1 MLLWFFSIL
10 KRFRLRV
17 ASGDHFLSSEPSL
30 YFLPHEICYA
40 LPIQPEIE
48 SIGRWDTAH
57 QNSSPRVPPGWCSL
71 SVSVE
76 PTSRWVTQALFL
88 LPSQGYADDITIVKS
103 HKDPAIAAHNL
114 QIFCDTVV
122 KWLASRKLFVNPLQ
136 PFPTFSLAN
145 CQSDRTS
152 KFS

>member
-1 MLLWFFSIL
+1 MVLEKVDPRSQLVTLWCLFFSRHLKKKGDVLLWFFSIL

-17 ASGDHFLSSEPSL
+17 ASSDHFLSSEPSL

-88 LPSQGYADDITIVKS
+88 LPNQVHRIRWRYHHCEISQG
-103 HKDPAIAAHNL
+103 
-114 QIFCDTVV
+114 
-122 KWLASRKLFVNPLQ
+122 SRYRSSQ
-136 PFPTFSLAN
+136 PSNFLWHG
-145 CQSDRTS
+145 C
-152 KFS
+152 

>member
-1 MLLWFFSIL
+1 MRFLFSQKSNLLVDGTQHIKTLHLGCHQGGVLSPFLWNL
-10 KRFRLRV
+10 LVDGLLRL
-17 ASGDHFLSSEPSL
+17 SFC
-30 YFLPHEICYA
+30 F
-40 LPIQPEIE
+40 PIKFI
-48 SIGRWDTAH
+48 
-57 QNSSPRVPPGWCSL
+57 
-71 SVSVE
+71 
-76 PTSRWVTQALFL
+76 
-88 LPSQGYADDITIVKS
+88 GYADDITIVKS